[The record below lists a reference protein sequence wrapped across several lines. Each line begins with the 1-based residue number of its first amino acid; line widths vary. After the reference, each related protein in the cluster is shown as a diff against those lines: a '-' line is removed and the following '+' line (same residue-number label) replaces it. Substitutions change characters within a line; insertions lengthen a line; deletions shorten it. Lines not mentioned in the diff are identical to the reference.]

1 MSQVA
6 EEEGK
11 ALAEAAPAS
20 QYEPQTA
27 KGRATRQAI
36 LDAAEEVFGELSY
49 DRASISEIT
58 RRAGVAQGTFY
69 VYFPDKRAAFVELVH
84 VLNHNMRRAISEAV
98 AGLDHRIDIERE
110 GFRTFFEYVVQ
121 HRPLYRIVRESE
133 FVDPEAHRWHY
144 ATLADSYIRGLEK
157 AQGQGQI
164 VTHISAETMA
174 WVLMGIAELIGARYV
189 QWEGRP
195 PPPEVL
201 DEVMAF
207 IACALSPP
215 GSTT

>member
-1 MSQVA
+1 MAYQPS
-6 EEEGK
+6 
-11 ALAEAAPAS
+11 
-20 QYEPQTA
+20 TD
-27 KGRATRQAI
+27 KGRATRQAL
-36 LDAAEEVFGELSY
+36 LDAAEAVFGEQSY
-49 DRASISEIT
+49 DRASIAEIT

-69 VYFPDKRAAFVELVH
+69 VYFPDKKAAFVELVH

-98 AGLDHRIDIERE
+98 VGLDSRFEIERV
-110 GFRTFFEYVVQ
+110 GFRTFFEYVVH

-144 ATLADSYIRGLEK
+144 MTIAESYIRGLEK
-157 AQGQGQI
+157 AQGEGQI
-164 VTHISAETMA
+164 ATHVSAETMA

-195 PPPEVL
+195 PPESVL
-201 DEVMAF
+201 DEVMTF

-215 GSTT
+215 RSDG